1 MGPGSAGKPEPSLLA
16 FCPAPGSSGLRAAA
30 PPAHTRRSRPAQ
42 AQTPSPTVPARRQPC
57 SCNRASLPRAT
68 PPSWRPW
75 RQAFTACAGQAVLA
89 PTGCPMSDYA
99 FFTGVTGMHWAVL
112 TSPSKGGSQVSLD
125 DDETVAVSGNYDA
138 SVSYS
143 YQDPVTGGPA
153 RLMTGPA
160 PTTPPSPHQLHAVRR
175 LAVTVTTP
183 GQVDSTRSGPC
194 SGSTG
199 LNRVGSAHYAKAN
212 FWG

>member
-1 MGPGSAGKPEPSLLA
+1 
-16 FCPAPGSSGLRAAA
+16 
-30 PPAHTRRSRPAQ
+30 
-42 AQTPSPTVPARRQPC
+42 
-57 SCNRASLPRAT
+57 
-68 PPSWRPW
+68 
-75 RQAFTACAGQAVLA
+75 
-89 PTGCPMSDYA
+89 MSDYA

-199 LNRVGSAHYAKAN
+199 LNRVGSAHYGKAN
-212 FWG
+212 FWDGRINSTLPVPRRYAHSLVPEQPQRRPCLTA

>member
-1 MGPGSAGKPEPSLLA
+1 
-16 FCPAPGSSGLRAAA
+16 
-30 PPAHTRRSRPAQ
+30 
-42 AQTPSPTVPARRQPC
+42 
-57 SCNRASLPRAT
+57 
-68 PPSWRPW
+68 
-75 RQAFTACAGQAVLA
+75 
-89 PTGCPMSDYA
+89 MSDHA

-175 LAVTVTTP
+175 LAVTVTTRARSTQL
-183 GQVDSTRSGPC
+183 GQAPC

-199 LNRVGSAHYAKAN
+199 LNRVGSAHYGKAN
-212 FWG
+212 F